1 MATVTRPLHRG
12 AVRPKTADDPAPSA
26 APQQP
31 NYVPPKPEPLSGAY
45 FWLVVFFIV
54 YCIRPE
60 DWVPGLHVIPLAKI
74 SGIFAALA
82 LFLSIGRSKRPL
94 QQIPLEIW
102 FTAVL
107 TGWLT
112 VSSLLSPV
120 WRGGAFF
127 KSMDFAKLLVAMVV
141 GFLVVTSLARLRR
154 LLFVQAAS
162 VVVIAAISLVTGHSH
177 LRVYGLVGGMYENS
191 NDLAFAIALTVPLC
205 FAFALRSRSI
215 VVKALWGGGSLGMI
229 VTLFLTGSRGGAI
242 TLAIATLVCLW
253 HFGIQGKR
261 PQLVLATIVAVV
273 ALFVLTG
280 GVVAQRFSAMSGKV
294 NDTFQLSAYE
304 SYQQRSLLID
314 LSLSALKDHP
324 LFGLGTGDFE
334 VYSGLWHEVHL
345 AYLQVAVEGGI
356 PALILYLGIFWCGY
370 QNLRRLSRMTLDRET
385 QLFAWALHGTL
396 IAFLIGALFAPDAY
410 QYFPF
415 FTVMYIAALRATVE
429 EQSQPELVP
438 AARDK
443 QPKAVRLAGWRA
455 RAADPGQI

>member
-1 MATVTRPLHRG
+1 MTTTTGPRHPG
-12 AVRPKTADDPAPSA
+12 AVRRKTSDDPPPSSQKSKHDH
-26 APQQP
+26 PQR
-31 NYVPPKPEPLSGAY
+31 EPLRGAY

-74 SGIFAALA
+74 SGLFAALA
-82 LFLSIGRSKRPL
+82 LFLSIGRSKRPI
-94 QQIPLEIW
+94 QQLPLEIW
-102 FTAVL
+102 FTAAL
-107 TGWLT
+107 TVWLT
-112 VSSLLSPV
+112 ISSLLSPV

-127 KSMDFAKLLVAMVV
+127 KSLDFAKLLVAMVV
-141 GFLVVTSLARLRR
+141 GFLVVTSIARLRR

-177 LRVYGLVGGMYENS
+177 LRAYGLVGGMYENS
-191 NDLAFAIALTVPLC
+191 NDLAFAIALTIPLC

-215 VVKALWGGGSLGMI
+215 VVKGLWGAGALVMV

-242 TLAIATLVCLW
+242 ILAIATLVCLW

-280 GVVAQRFSAMSGKV
+280 GVVAQRFSAMTGKV
-294 NDTFQLSAYE
+294 NDESQLSAYE
-304 SYQQRSLLID
+304 SYRQRSLLID

-356 PALILYLGIFWCGY
+356 PALFLYVAIFWCGY
-370 QNLRRLSRMTLDRET
+370 RNLRRLSRRTLDAET
-385 QLFAWALHGTL
+385 QLFTWALHGTL
-396 IAFLIGALFAPDAY
+396 VGFLIGALFAPDAY

-429 EQSQPELVP
+429 EQSQPKLVP
-438 AARDK
+438 ATRDK
-443 QPKAVRLAGWRA
+443 KSKTVRLAGWRA
-455 RAADPGQI
+455 RAADSPPA

>member
-1 MATVTRPLHRG
+1 MPTVTRPLHPG
-12 AVRPKTADDPAPSA
+12 AVRRKTSDDPAAPSA
-26 APQQP
+26 SQQSA
-31 NYVPPKPEPLSGAY
+31 YVPPQREPLSGAY
-45 FWLVVFFIV
+45 FWLVVFFVV
-54 YCIRPE
+54 YCVRPE

-82 LFLSIGRSKRPL
+82 LVLSIGRSKRPI
-94 QQIPLEIW
+94 QQLPLEIW
-102 FTAVL
+102 LTAVL
-107 TGWLT
+107 TMWLT
-112 VSSLLSPV
+112 TSSLLSPV

-127 KSMDFAKLLVAMVV
+127 KSLDFAKLLVAMVV

-191 NDLAFAIALTVPLC
+191 NDLAFAIALTIPLC
-205 FAFALRSRSI
+205 FAFALTSRSI
-215 VVKALWGGGSLGMI
+215 VVKALWGGGSLMMV

-242 TLAIATLVCLW
+242 TLGVATLVCLW

-261 PQLVLATIVAVV
+261 PQLILATIVAVV
-273 ALFVLTG
+273 ALFVLSG
-280 GVVAQRFSAMSGKV
+280 GVVAQRFSAMSGNV

-304 SYQQRSLLID
+304 SYRQRSLLID

-356 PALILYLGIFWCGY
+356 PALLLYLGIFGCGY
-370 QNLRRLSRMTLDRET
+370 RNLRRLSRKTLDAQT
-385 QLFAWALHGTL
+385 QLFTWALHGTL
-396 IAFLIGALFAPDAY
+396 VAFLIGALFAPDAY

-429 EQSQPELVP
+429 EQSQPEIIL
-438 AARDK
+438 AARNK
-443 QPKAVRLAGWRA
+443 QSKALRLAGWREQ
-455 RAADPGQI
+455 AADSSPV

>member
-1 MATVTRPLHRG
+1 MATTTGPRHPG
-12 AVRPKTADDPAPSA
+12 AVRRKTGDDPAPPPAS
-26 APQQP
+26 QQSK
-31 NYVPPKPEPLSGAY
+31 YVPPQPEPLSGAY
-45 FWLVVFFIV
+45 FWLVVFFVV
-54 YCIRPE
+54 YCVRPE

-82 LFLSIGRSKRPL
+82 LFLSIGRSKRPIQRL
-94 QQIPLEIW
+94 PPEIW

-107 TGWLT
+107 TVWLT
-112 VSSLLSPV
+112 ISSLLSPV

-127 KSMDFAKLLVAMVV
+127 KSLDFAKLLLAMVV
-141 GFLVVTSLARLRR
+141 GFLVVTSVARLRR

-162 VVVIAAISLVTGHSH
+162 VVVIAAISLATGHSH
-177 LRVYGLVGGMYENS
+177 LRVFGLIGGMYENS
-191 NDLAFAIALTVPLC
+191 NDLAFAIALTIPLC

-215 VVKALWGGGSLGMI
+215 VVKALWGGGSLGMV

-261 PQLVLATIVAVV
+261 PQLILATVVAVV

-280 GVVAQRFSAMSGKV
+280 GVVAQRFAAMTGKT

-304 SYQQRSLLID
+304 SYRQRSLLID

-334 VYSGLWHEVHL
+334 VYSGLWREVHL

-356 PALILYLGIFWCGY
+356 PALFLYLGIFGCGY
-370 QNLRRLSRMTLDRET
+370 MNLRRLSRMTLDAET

-396 IAFLIGALFAPDAY
+396 VGFLIGALFAPDAY

-429 EQSQPELVP
+429 EESQPQLVR
-438 AARDK
+438 AAGDK
-443 QPKAVRLAGWRA
+443 QPKALRLAGWRA
-455 RAADPGQI
+455 RAADSSLV

>member
-1 MATVTRPLHRG
+1 MRTTTGPRHPG
-12 AVRPKTADDPAPSA
+12 AVRRKTSDDPAPPA
-26 APQQP
+26 ASQESK
-31 NYVPPKPEPLSGAY
+31 YDPPEREPLRGAY
-45 FWLVVFFIV
+45 FWLVFFFIV

-74 SGIFAALA
+74 SGLFAALA
-82 LFLSIGRSKRPL
+82 LFLSIGRSKRPI
-94 QQIPLEIW
+94 QQLPLEIW
-102 FTAVL
+102 FTAIL
-107 TGWLT
+107 TVWLT
-112 VSSLLSPV
+112 ASSLLSPV

-127 KSMDFAKLLVAMVV
+127 KSLDFAKLLVAMVV
-141 GFLVVTSLARLRR
+141 GFLVVTSLARLKR

-177 LRVYGLVGGMYENS
+177 LRAYGLVGGMYENS
-191 NDLAFAIALTVPLC
+191 NDLAFAIALTIPLC
-205 FAFALRSRSI
+205 FAFALGTRSMI
-215 VVKALWGGGSLGMI
+215 MKAFWGGGSLGMI

-261 PQLVLATIVAVV
+261 PQLILATIVAVV
-273 ALFVLTG
+273 GLFAFEG
-280 GVVAQRFSAMSGKV
+280 NVVVQRFSAMTGNV

-304 SYQQRSLLID
+304 SYRQRSLLID
-314 LSLSALKDHP
+314 LSISALKDHP

-356 PALILYLGIFWCGY
+356 PALFLYLGIFWCGY
-370 QNLRRLSRMTLDRET
+370 KNLRRLSRMTLDPES
-385 QLFAWALHGTL
+385 QLFTWALHGTL
-396 IAFLIGALFAPDAY
+396 VGFLVGALFAPDAY
-410 QYFPF
+410 QFFPF

-429 EQSQPELVP
+429 EQSQPELIP

-443 QPKAVRLAGWRA
+443 ESKGLRLAGWRA
-455 RAADPGQI
+455 RAADSSPV